1 MTHSIH
7 LKLGYS
13 HATLRVDTAAV
24 QFLRDFGLAHLEVR
38 VDDVERS
45 SLLFS
50 ESYQAELARICA
62 DLGLTLSVHSFA
74 GVNLAEKVP
83 RVRQCC
89 VELFVEQMNFCD
101 RVGAEWLTVHA
112 GTCGFGAGDARKQA
126 RLSIASEAI
135 AEVLE
140 RTAGTAVRI
149 GIENVERLPAGL
161 SKTYLGDCLLE
172 LNTLYSALPERAGFV
187 FDAGHANLNPQR
199 DATSLFA
206 ELQDRLLS
214 VHVHANDGRRDLHTA
229 LSAGWVE
236 ANRKL
241 VEAMLCAGA
250 RGCPL
255 IVEHYSIESARKS
268 VETLMAAASALA

>member
-1 MTHSIH
+1 MHI
-7 LKLGYS
+7 KLGYS
-13 HATLRVDTAAV
+13 HATLRVDPAAV
-24 QFLRDFGLAHLEVR
+24 HFLRDFSLAHLEVR

-50 ESYQAELARICA
+50 ESYQAELARIRA

-89 VELFVEQMNFCD
+89 VDVFVEQMNFCH

-112 GTCGFGAGDARKQA
+112 GTCGFGAGDVRKQV
-126 RLSIASEAI
+126 RLSIAAEAM

-140 RTAGTAVRI
+140 RTARTPVRI

-161 SKTYLGDCLLE
+161 SKAYLGDCLLE
-172 LNTLYSALPERAGFV
+172 LNELYSALPGRTGFV
-187 FDAGHANLNPQR
+187 FDAGHANLNPER
-199 DATSLFA
+199 DPASLLL
-206 ELQDRLLS
+206 ELRKRLLS
-214 VHVHANDGRRDLHTA
+214 MHVHANDGLRDLHAA

-236 ANRKL
+236 ANRTL
-241 VEAMLCAGA
+241 VEAMLRAGVQ
-250 RGCPL
+250 GCPL